1 LAYQYQQPKIAANNS
16 TRQCANLKEKKMH
29 SVSSTKAFLRMQR
42 RKNSGGWFFII
53 FDVRL
58 LVLGKRGNMCR
69 TDGRIT
75 KYIYYERSPAS

>member
-1 LAYQYQQPKIAANNS
+1 
-16 TRQCANLKEKKMH
+16 
-29 SVSSTKAFLRMQR
+29 MQR